1 MFTRYEESLLNEYKQ
16 ISQALNY
23 CYNKLQLAETQEEEE
38 QLQRDIDVLEL
49 LYKDI
54 SYRLDTLYEEL

>member
-16 ISQALNY
+16 ISSALNY
-23 CYNKLQLAETQEEEE
+23 CYNKLQLAETEEEEE
-38 QLQRDIDVLEL
+38 QLQNHIDVLAL
-49 LYKDI
+49 IYKDV

>member
-16 ISQALNY
+16 ISGALNY
-23 CYNKLQLAETQEEEE
+23 CYNKLQLAETEQEEE
-38 QLQRDIDVLEL
+38 QLQKDIQVLEL

>member
-23 CYNKLQLAETQEEEE
+23 CYNKLQLAETEQEEE
-38 QLQRDIDVLEL
+38 QLQKDIQVLEL

-54 SYRLDTLYEEL
+54 SYKLDTLYEEL